1 MDAVDHSIVEIRDPA
16 PVAPVAPIPPSI
28 VQAICVVMET
38 MEAVKKSQKNQHGG
52 YMFASTD
59 DIYAAVTAK
68 MGKAGLILL
77 TLEDSPPE
85 FKEGKDKDG
94 KTVYRMRVSYAF
106 VLATKDGTWADSRN
120 RRTLVLPYTGP
131 QAAQAAQSYVEKTYL
146 RSLFKIPTG
155 DQDLDALPEGFEYN
169 PLRFEA
175 KAPPPPPAKPADAS
189 LEADRAAVAEMT
201 SLLSPAPL
209 EAQEPAVEPAKPQEP
224 APDMEKALAEARPYF
239 DRAVSEE
246 ALRVLVERFNK
257 TYDGHIGQEIRAKL
271 DVLWEENVARLKKK
285 G

>member
-1 MDAVDHSIVEIRDPA
+1 VTDESIIEIRDPA

-68 MGKAGLILL
+68 MGKAGLILMA
-77 TLEDSPPE
+77 LEDVAPE
-85 FKEGKDKDG
+85 IKEYKDKDG
-94 KTVYRMRVSYAF
+94 KTARWMKVSYGF
-106 VLATKDGTWADSRN
+106 VLATKDGTWADPRN
-120 RRTLVLPYTGP
+120 RRTLFIQITGP
-131 QAAQAAQSYVEKTYL
+131 QTFQAAQSYAEKSYL

-189 LEADRAAVAEMT
+189 LEADRAAVAEMA

-209 EAQEPAVEPAKPQEP
+209 EAQEPVKPEEP
-224 APDMEKALAEARPYF
+224 APDMEKALAEAKPYF

-271 DVLWEENVARLKKK
+271 DVLWEDNVARLKKK